1 MTTVQLNTNTAG
13 TFKLNYTATD
23 ESGNNATEGRN
34 VFILPNVGEASL
46 NLAGAAY
53 VMLNATSKASD
64 TISYTGTNDPGVI
77 AKDQYGNDV
86 PGYVR
91 IQHYR
96 HLDGNSNGVLIYD
109 TDDNTKN
116 DPITNNVDPEHL
128 WMFNYI
134 NPPDDPIELQPSK
147 TDLKPIELSN
157 WGFEGHRTYF
167 VIKYSL
173 GSPISPTIITVQRV
187 LHVRDNTAPVFS
199 FDGIPANYDVEQ
211 GDPDGIV
218 SSHETGALDKY
229 KYEENYW
236 NIGTKI
242 FVGYTAGDN
251 NTSTRKGFELQ
262 DVKYSLNGGALQDN
276 IDVNTKGTWTAHH
289 KFTCSYTISPST
301 NVLNYLADSDET
313 LTEKNG
319 KLYEITRTISIS
331 QDNIA
336 PIIEFL
342 PINKTYGVTG
352 TVLTSSGGGTDTQAT
367 PSSAHGTIT
376 ITVPTAIGNTT
387 DDQSLASVL
396 GDSDDNF
403 LDGANSVEIRVT
415 DNIGIPSITY
425 KITQQTLNFTGTD
438 ETLIKRTHLG
448 TDFSDVLSFNVSGV
462 KIAGTEAQPAIFTI
476 TYTATDSE
484 GNSSVASRT
493 IKVIDSVKPTIEFD
507 NNANSLYGD
516 ALTFAKDSGSGTQT
530 VLAAAT
536 STIDDNFGNNNT
548 VVVSNTTDFRSAY
561 PKNVIDN
568 IFKLEY
574 NSDTSKFIITDLYGT
589 VKSMN
594 NYLTKSGVSTYYFDL
609 SSSTL
614 TTSFKDKEFHFF
626 INDTLVNTG
635 ADYNPTWT
643 SVGSY
648 NAYNSIDVAQIANL
662 PYITIKYREITS
674 GNNALYTQILS
685 PDFEFQV
692 SN

>member
-1 MTTVQLNTNTAG
+1 MANVTLNTSQAG

-46 NLAGAAY
+46 VLDGAAY

-64 TISYTGTNDPGVI
+64 TISYTGANDPGVI

-134 NPPDDPIELQPSK
+134 TPPDDPIELQPDK

-199 FDGIPANYDVEQ
+199 FEGIPTSYSIDQ
-211 GDPDGIV
+211 GDQDALNINE
-218 SSHETGALDKY
+218 SGAIDKY

-236 NIGTKI
+236 NIGNKT

-262 DVKYSLNGGALQDN
+262 AVKYSLNGGSLLEN
-276 IDVNTKGTWTAHH
+276 IDVNIKGTWTAHH
-289 KFTCSYTISPST
+289 KFRCSYIIPPST

-331 QDNIA
+331 QDNVA

-352 TVLTSSGGGTDTQAT
+352 TVVTSSGGGSDTQAT

-387 DDQSLASVL
+387 DDQSLAGVL

-403 LDGANSVEIRVT
+403 LDGANSVEIRAT
-415 DNIGIPSITY
+415 DNIGTPSITY

-462 KIAGTEAQPAIFTI
+462 KIAGTVAQPAIFTI

-507 NNANSLYGD
+507 NNAYSLYGD
-516 ALTFAKDSGSGTQT
+516 ALTFAKDSGSGTKT
-530 VLAAAT
+530 VVAATT

-548 VVVSNTTDFRSAY
+548 VVVSNTTEFRSAY

-574 NSDTSKFIITDLYGT
+574 SSSEPKFFITDLYGT
-589 VKSMN
+589 KKN
-594 NYLTKSGVSTYYFDL
+594 NIIYLSKSGTSTYYFDL

-614 TTSFKDKEFHFF
+614 SSFNDKEFEFF
-626 INDTLVNTG
+626 KGESDISNSSIV
-635 ADYNPTWT
+635 DYNPTWT
-643 SVGSY
+643 PTGTY
-648 NAYNSIDVAQIANL
+648 NAYMSIDVSTLSNGDV
-662 PYITIKYREITS
+662 ITIRYRNINSSDSFTTLIFDPS
-674 GNNALYTQILS
+674 CIFNVGA
-685 PDFEFQV
+685 
-692 SN
+692 